1 MQNKVLRKVN
11 KKPKKDK
18 FASKNELNTY
28 NPLLLNSNTLTKN
41 TSRELDGKSN
51 LINIPLK
58 NNCIHSDRQSQN
70 STIINAMR
78 HITEIS
84 VTKNDNKK
92 ESNSN
97 KTVNKNNLINNITE
111 KINNDNLLI
120 NSDKIVPLFKEKIK
134 SLDKKNKDNN
144 HKKGNSFIKNDDNL
158 MKINVKKNV
167 LNLSEIDTSPA
178 NNSIEEDNINKGKKG
193 NVIKIKDTKLKNL
206 FELGEQKKNNSNNIN
221 KRRYSIAVINKV
233 NRIIDNKP
241 INNNQKDPK
250 ISNKRKETFDE
261 IIVDDNELSDTKKL
275 PINNLEM
282 NNFPELSKN
291 PFINESNC
299 DEKFN
304 NYSNRSKKNEKKKN
318 RLSNHEKK
326 SIIDQNLKSSTFATN
341 NKTITTNPNSSNL
354 SSATELLNNNVG
366 NHNVN
371 SFKKDDLSLSDN
383 EQNCKNLLLLT
394 KNGDIEHF
402 SDFFEKISV
411 LPNFSND
418 INYKDENGNTALHYS
433 CDGGNTKM
441 VEKLLNSNCNPNA
454 RNNKN
459 EVPLHLASKKGFFE
473 ICKLLI
479 ENGASIN
486 IYDSEQNSPLH
497 YICLNNNRKI
507 LELFLTKNPRADS
520 KNIHGKMPID
530 LTTNKEMKD
539 LIEHYLNKNKVKS
552 YETNHI
558 FLKKASKE
566 NNVEKAKP
574 QKECKEL
581 DFHGIDIKRS
591 KTFRSPSS
599 KNVRN
604 IIANK
609 KNKLKDVYEDELEN
623 EHEQEK
629 EHKQENELEPVYEI
643 KKKNTVFIKSSE
655 TLHLRKNSSNISLSS
670 SNHQNSSNNI
680 NVCNTNT
687 NSKFKNNHVKS
698 NKLEEKNE
706 EKKNNNKSKKVSN
719 NDNKNIQNNQNGN
732 NNHSNNYKQ
741 RNENL
746 SLNKLKNNSTCGN
759 NKTDSNKS
767 NNIILNNTKET
778 GTKKNNGLHS
788 GCDSNL
794 ELNSQNNYKKINNS
808 VNVFNKKKNT
818 NEKNIPLQ
826 NKAKNIV
833 NNSKK
838 KKISLPFSSE
848 NVIFINKTEEN
859 MPKIQKK
866 AKILKSLDKNKNNLG
881 RETTGK
887 ILNKIKYKTIKKKEK
902 KNEKNNHIDNS
913 LINNCN
919 VSKISC
925 SQNKHNFK
933 LDSINKS
940 NIVDQTLQDNCHQQ
954 LNLNSIEE
962 EKISPSSFVCLA
974 LLGRGSFGEVYL
986 VQHINSKEKYAM
998 KVLRKERMLAQ
1009 NLLKYAIAE
1018 RNVLSLS
1025 NHPFIVKLNYAFQ
1038 TSTKL
1043 FLLLEYCPN
1052 GDLGKHL
1059 LFEKRFSEQ
1068 RAKFY
1073 VCEVLLALENLH
1085 KRGIIFR
1092 DLKPDNVVLDDK
1104 GHCKLT
1110 DFGLSK
1116 EGIFEGKYSQS
1127 FCGSIAYL
1135 APEMLKKQGHG
1146 KAVDW
1151 YLLGVLFYEMV
1162 VGVPPFF
1169 TNKKEEIFHNIE
1181 CAELKIP
1188 NYVSAEATDLLRK
1201 LLERDPNKRLGG
1213 SAKDAQ
1219 EIKEHPYFKDVDWNK
1234 VYNKEIKPPTFVNY
1248 MSKVVHMYHKPRQFA
1263 QDDLFVS
1270 TDKPNPNEVMGWSFI
1285 NNEDL

>member
-1 MQNKVLRKVN
+1 MQNKALRNVN
-11 KKPKKDK
+11 KKQKKDK
-18 FASKNELNTY
+18 FASKNEVNTY

-41 TSRELDGKSN
+41 TSKELDDKNN
-51 LINIPLK
+51 LINIPLR
-58 NNCIHSDRQSQN
+58 NNCIHSDRQIQN
-70 STIINAMR
+70 TTIINTMK
-78 HITEIS
+78 HISETS
-84 VTKNDNKK
+84 RTKNDNKK
-92 ESNSN
+92 EFKSN
-97 KTVNKNNLINNITE
+97 KNINKNIILNNSPE
-111 KINNDNLLI
+111 KFKDDNIVI
-120 NSDKIVPLFKEKIK
+120 NSEKVIPLFKEKIK
-134 SLDKKNKDNN
+134 SINKNNKDNN
-144 HKKGNSFIKNDDNL
+144 YKKDNSFVKNDDNL

-167 LNLSEIDTSPA
+167 LNLSEFDSSPA
-178 NNSIEEDNINKGKKG
+178 NDSIEEDNINKGKKG
-193 NVIKIKDTKLKNL
+193 KAIKIKDSKLKNL
-206 FELGEQKKNNSNNIN
+206 FELGEQKKNNSNNNN
-221 KRRYSIAVINKV
+221 KRRYSLAVINKV
-233 NRIIDNKP
+233 NRIMDNKS
-241 INNNQKDPK
+241 INNNQKDLK
-250 ISNKRKETFDE
+250 IDNKRKETFDE

-291 PFINESNC
+291 PFITESNG

-304 NYSNRSKKNEKKKN
+304 NYSNKSKKNEKMKN
-318 RLSNHEKK
+318 RLSNRKK
-326 SIIDQNLKSSTFATN
+326 KLIIDQPLKSSTLATN
-341 NKTITTNPNSSNL
+341 NKTFTTNPNSSNL

-371 SFKKDDLSLSDN
+371 SFKKDDFSLSDN

-394 KNGDIEHF
+394 KSGDIEHF

-479 ENGASIN
+479 ENGASLN

-497 YICLNNNRKI
+497 YICLNNNKKI
-507 LELFLTKNPRADS
+507 LELFLTKNPQTDS

-530 LTTNKEMKD
+530 LTTNKEMKN
-539 LIEHYLNKNKVKS
+539 LIEHYLNKNKNKS

-558 FLKKASKE
+558 FSKKVTKE
-566 NNVEKAKP
+566 NNVEKVKP
-574 QKECKEL
+574 KKECKEL

-591 KTFRSPSS
+591 QTFRSPSS
-599 KNVRN
+599 KIVRN
-604 IIANK
+604 KIANEK
-609 KNKLKDVYEDELEN
+609 KKLKDVYEDELEN
-623 EHEQEK
+623 EHEQEQ
-629 EHKQENELEPVYEI
+629 EHKQENEPEPVYEI
-643 KKKNTVFIKSSE
+643 KKKNTVFIKSSKA
-655 TLHLRKNSSNISLSS
+655 LHLKKNSSNISLSS

-680 NVCNTNT
+680 NICNTN
-687 NSKFKNNHVKS
+687 SSKNNRLKS

-706 EKKNNNKSKKVSN
+706 EKKNNNKSKKGSN
-719 NDNKNIQNNQNGN
+719 NDNKNIQNNQNDN
-732 NNHSNNYKQ
+732 NNLANNCKQ
-741 RNENL
+741 INENS
-746 SLNKLKNNSTCGN
+746 SLNKSKNNSNFGN
-759 NKTDSNKS
+759 DKSDSNKS
-767 NNIILNNTKET
+767 NNIILNNTKAA
-778 GTKKNNGLHS
+778 GTKKNDGLHS

-794 ELNSQNNYKKINNS
+794 ELNGQNNYKKINNS
-808 VNVFNKKKNT
+808 VNIFNKKKNT

-826 NKAKNIV
+826 NKTKNLGNI
-833 NNSKK
+833 SKK
-838 KKISLPFSSE
+838 KKNSLPFTSE
-848 NVIFINKTEEN
+848 NIIFLNKTEEN
-859 MPKIQKK
+859 MPKIPKK
-866 AKILKSLDKNKNNLG
+866 AKALKSLDKNKNNLG
-881 RETTGK
+881 RETTTGK
-887 ILNKIKYKTIKKKEK
+887 IVNKIKYKTIKKKEK
-902 KNEKNNHIDNS
+902 KNEKNNDNS

-919 VSKISC
+919 VTKISC

-1162 VGVPPFF
+1162 VGAPPFF

-1188 NYVSAEATDLLRK
+1188 NYVSPEATDLLRK

-1213 SAKDAQ
+1213 SAEDAQ
-1219 EIKEHPYFKDVDWNK
+1219 EIKEHPFFKDVDWKK
-1234 VYNKEIKPPTFVNY
+1234 VYNKELKPPTFVNY

-1270 TDKPNPNEVMGWSFI
+1270 TDKPNPHIVMGWSFI
-1285 NNEDL
+1285 NNENL